1 MGKSRWIDVAENYW
15 RVIGN
20 NKVMHIILSRRLTLC
35 KDNAKRNVII
45 VRIVIIIKPI
55 IAIKQKVSNRIT
67 LKISAENEVKEMIVD
82 PRKSVIENCEIIIQD

>member
-1 MGKSRWIDVAENYW
+1 
-15 RVIGN
+15 
-20 NKVMHIILSRRLTLC
+20 MHIILSRRLTLC